1 MLYFKIFSEAANVIN
16 IYLVSYMNYLNLS
29 IAN

>member
-16 IYLVSYMNYLNLS
+16 IYLVSYMDYLNLS